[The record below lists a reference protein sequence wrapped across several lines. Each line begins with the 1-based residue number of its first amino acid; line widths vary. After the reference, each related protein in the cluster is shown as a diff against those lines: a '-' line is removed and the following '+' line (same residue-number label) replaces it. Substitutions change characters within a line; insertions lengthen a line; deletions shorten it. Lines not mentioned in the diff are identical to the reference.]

1 MNTPASKTTHSFQRA
16 TWSLRWGLG
25 CCVGALL
32 VALASAPAGAATLAT
47 SFLIQTEVAIIWQT
61 PPFAPSTF
69 TGTSTFE
76 RGRFNADNVFF
87 SAGSFNGSTFTSV
100 PILPSGPLD
109 ILYPGGPIFSGDAII
124 WQFGGVATAVGGPFT
139 ADAFPGGPILPSG
152 PTAPSA
158 PPLIT
163 VALNLQPGFAPFEVT
178 GPIIAFDDPVQIGTY
193 DIRVRFV
200 PAPSTLLL
208 LGLGLAGLAALRR
221 PKVSVRAQS

>member
-1 MNTPASKTTHSFQRA
+1 MNTPPSKTTHSFQRA
-16 TWSLRWGLG
+16 TWPLRWGLG

-32 VALASAPAGAATLAT
+32 LTLASAPAGAATLAT

-69 TGTSTFE
+69 TGTSAFV
-76 RGRFNADNVFF
+76 RGHFNADNIFF
-87 SAGSFNGSTFTSV
+87 GAASFGGSSFTSV
-100 PILPSGPLD
+100 PIQPPQPID
-109 ILYPGGPIFSGDAII
+109 ILYPPSPAFAGDAII
-124 WQFGGVATAVGGPFT
+124 WQFGGAAAAVGGPFT
-139 ADAFPGGPILPSG
+139 IDAFP
-152 PTAPSA
+152 PTPLVPPTPPAA
-158 PPLIT
+158 PPLIEL
-163 VALNLQPGFAPFEVT
+163 ARNLQPGFAPFEVT

-200 PAPSTLLL
+200 PAPPTLLL